1 MTRKLPSLTRFGT
14 LRDLDL
20 QDVGINQVMRGDAE
34 TAGRNLLDR
43 EFRLLLKRAGSSPP
57 SPEFE

>member
-20 QDVGINQVMRGDAE
+20 QDVGINQVMRGDTE
-34 TAGRNLLDR
+34 TAGRNLLDTGVSIAVKTR
-43 EFRLLLKRAGSSPP
+43 RVFAAFTGV
-57 SPEFE
+57 